1 MTSLAAF
8 LYTSADCVLNYISQ
22 QQQRRG
28 NHGDEIDDV
37 ITLPGIT
44 LCNVNPLRLDVFDD
58 VSKLR
63 GNDHSSPKGL
73 QSRFWVENC
82 LLTNMINTL
91 KGIKQVGR
99 LVVARVS
106 LCVLA

>member
-28 NHGDEIDDV
+28 NHGDETDDV

-44 LCNVNPLRLDVFDD
+44 LCNVNPLRSDIFDD
-58 VSKLR
+58 VSKTEETIIPHRR
-63 GNDHSSPKGL
+63 GCSHVS
-73 QSRFWVENC
+73 
-82 LLTNMINTL
+82 
-91 KGIKQVGR
+91 
-99 LVVARVS
+99 ARKS
-106 LCVLA
+106 FNY